1 MKSFF
6 ENSSRDERISSQYTM
21 MYIYRVFRLLIIL
34 VIITYFQGCF
44 WFLISNEIDRSD
56 HNFVK
61 NFELDQA
68 TNARKLIVSCY
79 FTLTTL
85 STVGYGDFYPQSTLE
100 RIVGIIVLLLGVAF
114 FSYTMGTFIEIITN
128 YDQKMGVIDR
138 GTDLHNWMTIL
149 SRYTNNKPL
158 PRKLIN
164 KIEANFAYYQAND
177 RINTLHPDDEYLS
190 QMPRYIKRTIMR
202 NYIFQDVFFKFKS
215 FFNT

>member
-1 MKSFF
+1 
-6 ENSSRDERISSQYTM
+6 
-21 MYIYRVFRLLIIL
+21 MYIIVYWLLIIL

-114 FSYTMGTFIEIITN
+114 FSYIMGNFIEIITN

>member
-114 FSYTMGTFIEIITN
+114 FSYIMGNFIEIITN